1 MRCIDTILTTTAIY
15 SDKGDKRYLL
25 RKVWDADKPR
35 LAIIMLAPSEASGI
49 ELDNTTLLVLNN
61 ASRLGYGSVSIVNLF
76 SKLGD
81 FKLKHAEESD
91 EANLIT
97 IQDEAKNADLVI
109 YAAGVGKATN
119 KDFIMRQA
127 QVLNALRPYEKK
139 LHCLTNKAQSVKYQ
153 HPLAP
158 AVRTWYL
165 LPMKVSDIIPLAKEG
180 IVIQQPFQKRG
191 RPQKPE
197 NHSPS

>member
-1 MRCIDTILTTTAIY
+1 MRCIDTTLATTAVY
-15 SDKGDKRYLL
+15 SDKGDRRYLL
-25 RKVWDADKPR
+25 RKVWDANKPR
-35 LAIIMLAPSEASGI
+35 LAIIMFAPSEASGI
-49 ELDNTTLLVLNN
+49 ELDNTTMLVLNN

-81 FKLKHAEESD
+81 FKLKYADESD
-91 EANLIT
+91 EENLIT
-97 IQDEAKNADLVI
+97 IQNEVKNADLAI

-127 QVLNALRPYEKK
+127 QVLNALHPYEKK

-165 LPMKVSDIIPLAKEG
+165 LPIKISDI
-180 IVIQQPFQKRG
+180 VSTQQ
-191 RPQKPE
+191 E
-197 NHSPS
+197 NANVPVTNKKKKIDSKDRTPSPS